1 MSGIIGTSHSKS
13 KVIGRSQDTAKAWIR
28 YDQSTP
34 SIKDE
39 FGVSSVTDNATGLF
53 TVNFDAAQPNANYA
67 VVGMSEDERYLQFNE
82 ATAPTT
88 TAFKLQCTHYNSN
101 EYDMTDNAVIV
112 FGD

>member
-1 MSGIIGTSHSKS
+1 MSGIVGTSKS
-13 KVIGRSQDTAKAWIR
+13 KSGVIGRSQDTAKAWLR
-28 YDQSTP
+28 YDQVNDN
-34 SIKDE
+34 IKDD
-39 FGVSSVTDNATGLF
+39 FGVSTVSDDATGLF
-53 TVNFDAAQPNANYA
+53 TVNFDTAQPNANYA
-67 VVGMSEDERYLQFNE
+67 VVGMSEDERYLQFYE